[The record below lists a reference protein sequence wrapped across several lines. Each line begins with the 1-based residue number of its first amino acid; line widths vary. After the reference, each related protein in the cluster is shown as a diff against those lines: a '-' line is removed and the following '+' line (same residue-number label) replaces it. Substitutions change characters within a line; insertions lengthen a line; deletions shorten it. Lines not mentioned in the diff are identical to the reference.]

1 LVVAEEEESFREENK
16 RKGIE
21 ARKLNKHKLN
31 DTESSAKH
39 RGNLTD
45 KNLQGPSTM
54 CRIFLMFS
62 IIMEIKA

>member
-1 LVVAEEEESFREENK
+1 LVVAEEEESFRKENK

-31 DTESSAKH
+31 DTESYAKH
-39 RGNLTD
+39 RENLTD
-45 KNLQGPSTM
+45 KNLQATSTT

-62 IIMEIKA
+62 IIL

>member
-1 LVVAEEEESFREENK
+1 LVVGEEEESFRKENK

-31 DTESSAKH
+31 DTERNAKH
-39 RGNLTD
+39 RENLTD
-45 KNLQGPSTM
+45 KNLQAPSTM

-62 IIMEIKA
+62 IIL